1 MIYVSKDGLSKLNAQ
16 LESKLKEFE
25 AICAE
30 RSVAHQLSGDGWHD
44 NPHFNRMQQLEA
56 NKSREIAELKQI
68 IQQAKIVELNS
79 GRRPTSQVG
88 IGSVVRIRI
97 TSLDTG
103 DETEQVWEIV
113 GFNENNLPQ
122 RKLAYNSPLAAAI
135 MGSSSGDEVETTLPA
150 NKVTIEVLDLLE
162 TCPS

>member
-1 MIYVSKDGLSKLNAQ
+1 MIYVSKDGLSKLNTQ

-44 NPHFNRMQQLEA
+44 NPHFNRMQQFEA

-68 IQQAKIVELNS
+68 IQQAKIVEPKP
-79 GRRPTSQVG
+79 GQRPTTQIE

-97 TSLDTG
+97 TYLNSG
-103 DETEQVWEIV
+103 EEAEQVWEIV
-113 GFNENNLPQ
+113 GFNESNLSQ
-122 RKLAYNSPLAAAI
+122 RKLAYNSPLASAI
-135 MGSSSGDEVETTLPA
+135 MGAAPDDEVEAVLPA
-150 NKVTIEVLDLLE
+150 NKVVIEVLELMK
-162 TCPS
+162 

>member
-1 MIYVSKDGLSKLNAQ
+1 
-16 LESKLKEFE
+16 
-25 AICAE
+25 
-30 RSVAHQLSGDGWHD
+30 
-44 NPHFNRMQQLEA
+44 MQQLEA
-56 NKSREIAELKQI
+56 NKSREIAELKQL
-68 IQQAKIVELNS
+68 IQQAKIVELNTEQ
-79 GRRPTSQVG
+79 RPTSQVE

-97 TSLDTG
+97 TSLNTG

-150 NKVTIEVLDLLE
+150 NKVAIEVLDLLE
-162 TCPS
+162 TCPP